1 MHSTGPFP
9 QRCFLL
15 QLKYLMAW
23 VKELGISDG
32 VELPRGLQYEQLYE

>member
-1 MHSTGPFP
+1 
-9 QRCFLL
+9 
-15 QLKYLMAW
+15 MAW